1 MTSKKFPPIPPYYP
15 APSEGWTVPQPGAG
29 YPPLP
34 GNPIPRRT
42 PPPLPPAFEQQAGG
56 YAAPSS
62 PMEGARTG
70 LDPWRSSNVAQKDG
84 MNPIQ
89 KFTHALSTGYMMEL
103 SAIIGADG
111 SHWFLASETA
121 RALGY
126 LNPRKAIIDHCK
138 HAQLVGGVTN
148 RDPIPGVASLDPQT
162 KIIPEGDVN
171 RLIARSRLPAAVE
184 IQDWWFDEVIPTI
197 RRTGGYGVQK
207 PLTPRQLAQMVI
219 DAENRADA
227 ENAARLAA
235 EARHLVAE
243 RDNHRLEQISSYQN
257 VIIKQQMEDLTG
269 LHMVT
274 NTSDSFAI
282 RTVVKLLGQKEKLF
296 NKWLREKKFTFPFY
310 TESGELRG
318 YQPYADKISAG
329 YMVLRWHNDDFVG
342 YDTRDRGCNR
352 PASRFLKAG
361 IIHVAGRADLPYPR
375 THELYAVRDR
385 ILKTGNPFEIDEP

>member
-15 APSEGWTVPQPGAG
+15 AVSEGGNIPQPGPG

-34 GNPIPRRT
+34 YGQTYAKPYPEFPAPVPASGIPY
-42 PPPLPPAFEQQAGG
+42 LAAPAPRLNF
-56 YAAPSS
+56 APSS
-62 PMEGARTG
+62 
-70 LDPWRSSNVAQKDG
+70 DDAQKDG

-89 KFTHALSTGYMMEL
+89 KFTHALSTGYMVEL

-171 RLIARSRLPAAVE
+171 RLISRSRLPAAVE

-197 RRTGGYGVQK
+197 RRTGGYGLQK

-219 DAENRADA
+219 DAEDRA
-227 ENAARLAA
+227 EAA
-235 EARHLVAE
+235 EALLVAE
-243 RDNHRLEQISSYQN
+243 ARKSISLANQN
-257 VIIKQQMEDLTG
+257 VGLAQELHTSQDLTSRFREG
-269 LHMVT
+269 INMLTALLGTPDGICLQDAANQLGQPQHAFNEWLGEKGKWIYRSRSKSKRWKPHAYAIAKGWLGDKQYIRHKNSMERFLYTPSMGPVDPNEFYIFREVEIMPAGMVRLLQYT
-274 NTSDSFAI
+274 DHISPDSPALRI
-282 RTVVKLLGQKEKLF
+282 KRGEYGVKLK
-296 NKWLREKKFTFPFY
+296 
-310 TESGELRG
+310 
-318 YQPYADKISAG
+318 
-329 YMVLRWHNDDFVG
+329 
-342 YDTRDRGCNR
+342 
-352 PASRFLKAG
+352 
-361 IIHVAGRADLPYPR
+361 
-375 THELYAVRDR
+375 
-385 ILKTGNPFEIDEP
+385 